1 MKIASNKLIDLFRY
15 YETELQAL
23 YSKAE
28 IVVLFELVCESY
40 LSITKQSLKQQ
51 WEENVNQS
59 DVLKIYDACKALQ
72 KEIPIQYILKQAFFY
87 DSFFYV
93 NSSVLIPRPE
103 TEELVELVITD
114 YNQKKGLGVQ
124 SPITNHLLS
133 ILDIGTGSGCIP
145 ITLKKNI
152 PKAIVSAIDI
162 SEEALLVATKNAH
175 TQQVDILFIQ
185 QNILNI
191 DDSVFPHAAFDIIVS
206 NPPYVL
212 KSEALQMTKQVLQ
225 HEPHVALFVDDS
237 DPIIF
242 YKHIIDFCKNYLK
255 PTGTLYF
262 ELNPL
267 YAEAVNNYA
276 IDSKLFIFSS
286 LLTDMSG
293 KQRFLKAQRL

>member
-15 YETELQAL
+15 YETELSVL
-23 YSKAE
+23 YDKTE
-28 IVVLFELVCESY
+28 IVALFELVCESY
-40 LSITKQSLKQQ
+40 LRLTKQGVKQQ

-59 DVLKIYDACKALQ
+59 DVLKIYDACKELK

-93 NSSVLIPRPE
+93 NPSVLIPRPE
-103 TEELVELVITD
+103 TEELVDLVISD
-114 YNQKKGLGVQ
+114 YNQKKELVVQ
-124 SPITNHLLS
+124 SPTLHPPVS

-145 ITLKKNI
+145 ITLKKNMI
-152 PKAIVSAIDI
+152 QASISALDI
-162 SEEALLVATKNAH
+162 SAEALQVAKKNAH
-175 TQQVDILFIQ
+175 SHQVEIIFLQ

-191 DDSVFPHAAFDIIVS
+191 EHSTFPQTMFDVIIS

-212 KSEALQMTKQVLQ
+212 KSEALQMTQQVVG
-225 HEPHVALFVDDS
+225 HEPHLALFVKDNA
-237 DPIIF
+237 PIVF
-242 YKHIIDFCKNYLK
+242 YKHIIDFCEKQLK
-255 PTGTLYF
+255 SKGTLYF

-276 IDSKLFIFSS
+276 VESKLFIFSAI
-286 LLTDMSG
+286 LTDMSG